1 MVPSFAVHEQSRTRV
16 VNNVFFHNAGALSMW
31 LTYSN
36 IRYVVNVGIFDESL
50 IKSFNVFAL
59 FRSGVVHIKKII
71 IFVSKAEGL
80 KRQ

>member
-1 MVPSFAVHEQSRTRV
+1 
-16 VNNVFFHNAGALSMW
+16 MW

-50 IKSFNVFAL
+50 IKLFNVFAL
-59 FRSGVVHIKKII
+59 FRSGVVHVKKII
-71 IFVSKAEGL
+71 IFVSKVEGL